1 MKKPKP
7 KKRKST
13 APVAV
18 PTILPDPHHRPYTV
32 SLEKFY
38 TTELA
43 EIEKWCD
50 QTFTSW
56 YRTGVFPGYIHFAEE
71 QHVTMFLLRWAR

>member
-1 MKKPKP
+1 MGVKKSRS
-7 KKRKST
+7 KKDKDTSPAT
-13 APVAV
+13 SQ
-18 PTILPDPHHRPYTV
+18 TIRHWQYTV

-56 YRTGVFPGYIHFAEE
+56 YRTGVWPGYIHFAEE

>member
-1 MKKPKP
+1 MGVKKSKS
-7 KKRKST
+7 KKDKNTSSVT
-13 APVAV
+13 SQ
-18 PTILPDPHHRPYTV
+18 PTRHRPYTV

>member
-1 MKKPKP
+1 MGVKKSKS
-7 KKRKST
+7 KKDKDAISAT
-13 APVAV
+13 SQ
-18 PTILPDPHHRPYTV
+18 PTHHRPYTV

-56 YRTGVFPGYIHFAEE
+56 YRTGVFPGYIHFTEE
-71 QHVTMFLLRWAR
+71 QHVTLFLLRWAR